1 MENIIPMKK
10 TYLLLLCLFTGI
22 MGYAQTKDEHYF
34 KVAKNLDIF
43 NAIYKNL
50 DMMYVDTLDADV
62 TVGTGINAMLR
73 SLDPY
78 TEYYPASKSEDVKMM
93 LTGKY
98 AGIGSLIRYN
108 FKLGRV
114 CIDEPYENM
123 PAAEV
128 GLKKGD
134 IILAIDGED
143 MTKKDNEYV
152 SSHLRGDAGT
162 TFELKIHRPSTNKD
176 MKFKITRRAIQMPAV
191 TYYGLQKNGF
201 GYLNLNS
208 FTEGCA
214 KSVRN
219 AIIDMK
225 EKGMKGLVFDLRGN
239 GGGSE
244 YEAVNIVNCFV
255 PKGRLVVSNRG
266 KMKRVNHDY
275 YTESEPVDTV
285 MPVVLL
291 VNGNTASAAE
301 ITSGSLQDFDR
312 GVVMGTKTFGKGLV
326 QTVMNLPYNAQMKM
340 TTNKYFIPSGRCIQ
354 KINYKHNATGG
365 SEVVAD
371 SLTREFKTLHG
382 RIVRDGGGI
391 MPDIKV
397 EADSMPNITYYL
409 AAVRDS
415 NELID
420 SWEEKYIAAH
430 PTIAKPSEF
439 KLTDDD
445 FNDFKKT
452 VLASSFKY
460 DPMSGKQLDELE
472 KLAKFEGYYDD
483 AKPEFEALRK
493 KLHHNLSK
501 DLDLAKTS
509 IMQVLQSDIVT
520 AYYYQRGAVENGLQM
535 DKQVQAAFDLLAD
548 KAKYDSIL
556 QPKPQAVAEAK
567 AQTVAKSQP
576 KRKK

>member
-1 MENIIPMKK
+1 MKK
-10 TYLLLLCLFTGI
+10 TYLLLLCLFTG
-22 MGYAQTKDEHYF
+22 MFGYAQNNDEHYF
-34 KVAKNLDIF
+34 KVAKNLDMF

-62 TVGTGINAMLR
+62 TIGTGINALLR

-78 TEYYPASKSEDVKMM
+78 TEYYPANKSQDVKMM

-134 IILAIDGED
+134 IILSIDGED
-143 MTKKDNEYV
+143 MTKQNNEYV
-152 SSHLRGDAGT
+152 SNHLRGDVGT
-162 TFELKIHRPSTNKD
+162 TFELKIHRPSTDKD
-176 MKFKITRRAIQMPAV
+176 MKFKVTRRAIQLPAV
-191 TYYGLQKNGF
+191 TYYGLQQNGF
-201 GYLNLNS
+201 GYLNLS
-208 FTEGCA
+208 SYTEGCA
-214 KSVRN
+214 HDVRN

-225 EKGMKGLVFDLRGN
+225 AKGMKGLVLDLRGN

-244 YEAVNIVNCFV
+244 MEAVNIVNCLV

-266 KMKRVNHDY
+266 KLKKVNHDY
-275 YTESEPVDTV
+275 YTQVEPVDTV
-285 MPVVLL
+285 MPVVVL

-312 GVVMGTKTFGKGLV
+312 AVVMGTKTYGKGLV
-326 QTVMNLPYNAQMKM
+326 QTVMNLPYNAQMKL
-340 TTNKYFIPSGRCIQ
+340 TTNKYYIPSGRCIQ
-354 KINYKHNATGG
+354 KINYKHNGKGA
-365 SEVVAD
+365 EVVAD
-371 SLTREFKTLHG
+371 SLTRDFKTLHG
-382 RIVRDGGGI
+382 RTVKDGGGI

-397 EADSMPNITYYL
+397 ENDSMPNITYYL

-415 NELID
+415 AELVD
-420 SWEEKYIAAH
+420 TWEQKYIAAH

-439 KLTDDD
+439 RLTDED
-445 FNDFKKT
+445 FNDFKQT
-452 VLASSFKY
+452 VVASSFKY
-460 DPMSGKQLDELE
+460 DDITGKQLNELE

-483 AKPEFEALRK
+483 AKAEFDALRK
-493 KLHHNLSK
+493 KLHHNLEK
-501 DLDLAKTS
+501 DLDKAKES
-509 IMQVLQSDIVT
+509 IMQVLTNDIVT
-520 AYYYQRGAVENGLQM
+520 AYYYQAGGVENALRT
-535 DKQVQAAFDLLAD
+535 DKQAKAAFDLLAD

-556 QPKPQAVAEAK
+556 RPNPAVQPTTKPQP
-567 AQTVAKSQP
+567 QQ
-576 KRKK
+576 KKKGKK

>member
-1 MENIIPMKK
+1 MEIILPMKK

-43 NAIYKNL
+43 NTIYKNL

-62 TVGTGINAMLR
+62 TVSTGINAMLR

-78 TEYYPASKSEDVKMM
+78 TEYYPASKSGDVKMM

-98 AGIGSLIRYN
+98 
-108 FKLGRV
+108 
-114 CIDEPYENM
+114 
-123 PAAEV
+123 AEV

-134 IILAIDGED
+134 IILSIDGED

-152 SSHLRGDAGT
+152 SNHLRGDAGT

-176 MKFKITRRAIQMPAV
+176 MKFKITRRAIQLPAV

-201 GYLNLNS
+201 GYLNLSS

-214 KSVRN
+214 KAVRN
-219 AIIDMK
+219 AVIDMK

-266 KMKRVNHDY
+266 KMKKVNHDY
-275 YTESEPVDTV
+275 YTESEPVDTL

-340 TTNKYFIPSGRCIQ
+340 TTNKYYIPSGRCIQ
-354 KINYKHNATGG
+354 KINYKHNASGG
-365 SEVVAD
+365 AEVVAD
-371 SLTREFKTLHG
+371 SLTRAFKTLHG
-382 RIVRDGGGI
+382 RVVRDGGGI

-420 SWEEKYIAAH
+420 SWEEKYIATH
-430 PTIAKPSEF
+430 PTIAKPLAF

-445 FNDFKKT
+445 FNDFKQS

-483 AKPEFEALRK
+483 AKAEFDALRK
-493 KLHHNLSK
+493 KLHHNLAK
-501 DLDLAKTS
+501 DLDLAKAS

-520 AYYYQRGAVENGLQM
+520 AYYYQRGAVENGLQA

-548 KAKYDSIL
+548 KAKYNSIL
-556 QPKPQAVAEAK
+556 QPKPQQPAVTK
-567 AQTVAKSQP
+567 AQP

>member
-1 MENIIPMKK
+1 MKK
-10 TYLLLLCLFTGI
+10 TYLLLLCLFTG
-22 MGYAQTKDEHYF
+22 MFGYAQNNDEHYF
-34 KVAKNLDIF
+34 KVAKNLDMF

-62 TVGTGINAMLR
+62 TIGTGINALLR

-78 TEYYPASKSEDVKMM
+78 TEYYPANKSQDVKMM

-134 IILAIDGED
+134 IILSIDGED
-143 MTKKDNEYV
+143 MTKQNNEYV
-152 SSHLRGDAGT
+152 SNHLRGDVGT
-162 TFELKIHRPSTNKD
+162 TFELKIHRPSTDKD
-176 MKFKITRRAIQMPAV
+176 MKFKVTRRAIQLPAV
-191 TYYGLQKNGF
+191 TYYGLQQNGF
-201 GYLNLNS
+201 GYLNLS
-208 FTEGCA
+208 SYTEGCA
-214 KSVRN
+214 RDVRN

-225 EKGMKGLVFDLRGN
+225 AKGMKGLVLDLRGN

-244 YEAVNIVNCFV
+244 MEAVNIVNCLV

-266 KMKRVNHDY
+266 KLKKVNHDY
-275 YTESEPVDTV
+275 YTQVEPVDTV
-285 MPVVLL
+285 MPVVVL

-312 GVVMGTKTFGKGLV
+312 AVVMGTKTYGKGLV
-326 QTVMNLPYNAQMKM
+326 QTVMNLPYNAQMKL
-340 TTNKYFIPSGRCIQ
+340 TTNKYYIPSGRCIQ
-354 KINYKHNATGG
+354 KINYKHNGKGA
-365 SEVVAD
+365 EVVAD
-371 SLTREFKTLHG
+371 SLTRDFKTLHG
-382 RIVRDGGGI
+382 RTVKDGGGI

-397 EADSMPNITYYL
+397 ENDSMPNITYYL

-415 NELID
+415 AELVD
-420 SWEEKYIAAH
+420 TWEQKYIAAH

-439 KLTDDD
+439 CLTDED
-445 FNDFKKT
+445 FNDFKQT
-452 VLASSFKY
+452 VVASSFKY
-460 DPMSGKQLDELE
+460 DDITGKQLNELE

-483 AKPEFEALRK
+483 AKAEFDALRK
-493 KLHHNLSK
+493 KLHHNLEK
-501 DLDLAKTS
+501 DLDKAKES
-509 IMQVLQSDIVT
+509 IMQVLTNDIVT
-520 AYYYQRGAVENGLQM
+520 AYYYQAGGVENALRT
-535 DKQVQAAFDLLAD
+535 DKQAKAAFDLLAD

-556 QPKPQAVAEAK
+556 RPNPAVQPTTKPQPQQK
-567 AQTVAKSQP
+567 KKS
-576 KRKK
+576 KK

>member
-1 MENIIPMKK
+1 MRK

-22 MGYAQTKDEHYF
+22 LGYAQNKDEHYF

-43 NAIYKNL
+43 NTIYKNL

-78 TEYYPASKSEDVKMM
+78 TEYYPTSQSQDLRMM

-114 CIDEPYENM
+114 CIDEPYENN
-123 PAAEV
+123 PAAEA

-134 IILAIDGED
+134 IILTIDGED
-143 MTKKDNEYV
+143 MTKKDNAYV
-152 SSHLRGDAGT
+152 SSHLRGDAGS
-162 TFELKIHRPSTNKD
+162 TFELKIRRPSTGKD
-176 MKFKITRRAIQMPAV
+176 MKFKITRRVIQMPAV
-191 TYYGLQKNGF
+191 PYYGVQKNGF

-208 FTEGCA
+208 FTEGCGKA
-214 KSVRN
+214 VRN
-219 AIIDMK
+219 AVIDMK

-244 YEAVNIVNCFV
+244 YEAVSIVNSFV

-266 KMKRVNHDY
+266 KLKKANHDY
-275 YTESEPVDTV
+275 YTQVEPVDTV
-285 MPVVLL
+285 LPIVVL
-291 VNGNTASAAE
+291 VNGNTASSAE

-312 GVVMGTKTFGKGLV
+312 AVVMGTKTYGKGLV
-326 QTVMNLPYNAQMKM
+326 QTVINLPYNTQMKL
-340 TTNKYFIPSGRCIQ
+340 TTNKYYIPSGRCIQ
-354 KINYKHNATGG
+354 KINYKHTATGG
-365 SEVVAD
+365 EEVVAD
-371 SLTREFKTLHG
+371 SLTRAFKTLHG
-382 RIVRDGGGI
+382 RTVRDGGGI

-415 NELID
+415 NELVN

-430 PTIAKPSEF
+430 PTITKPANF
-439 KLTDDD
+439 QLTDAD
-445 FNDFKKT
+445 FNDFKQT

-460 DPMSGKQLDELE
+460 DPMSDKQLNELE
-472 KLAKFEGYYDD
+472 KLAKFEGYYED

-493 KLHHNLSK
+493 KLHHNLAK
-501 DLDLAKTS
+501 DLDLAKES
-509 IMQVLQSDIVT
+509 IMQVLTNDIVT
-520 AYYYQRGAVENGLQM
+520 AYYFQRGAVENMLRT
-535 DKQVQAAFDLLAD
+535 DKQVKAAFDLLAD
-548 KAKYDSIL
+548 KTKYDSIL
-556 QPKPQAVAEAK
+556 KPQPISEPAAK
-567 AQTVAKSQP
+567 PLAKPQQ
-576 KRKK
+576 KKKQKK